1 MTEECNP
8 FFRSES
14 ETTTYDNDPVALTV
28 HSGMVERAVLMITAP
43 QHSMQPAADRSE
55 TPPSCCL
62 APPSFSSAAAVF
74 LFITFRPLQFL
85 FPLSADKSRKR
96 RNSKKEE
103 EEES

>member
-43 QHSMQPAADRSE
+43 QHSTACSQQQIDQRLLLLVA
-55 TPPSCCL
+55 
-62 APPSFSSAAAVF
+62 
-74 LFITFRPLQFL
+74 
-85 FPLSADKSRKR
+85 
-96 RNSKKEE
+96 
-103 EEES
+103 